1 MFVLHGTWFED
12 TFYIWGEHYRPEV
25 RRRGRPAEPRPD
37 RPLKH
42 PYAATTDILLRILQ
56 KVIGRSFPEPRE
68 SRLHILLPS
77 DARMPAPSKELGH
90 APGNS
95 VQPDRLGLWWVPAL
109 AWSPEPSLDV
119 LLSIPLH
126 LIGPRPGILLGTDL
140 RYWAHVAYLLLN
152 IIAGQ
157 YYVPFV
163 EPEGEHLHAQW
174 RPWLEGEAVF
184 RQFTAFIQA
193 MPPVC
198 RAARRPHGTW
208 TEPSARALLTQVL
221 TTWLDRVLRSWSMEA
236 QIFPTPKKRRLSPI
250 YYNLVERWMMSL
262 VGPSPRFSVYEAER
276 PIFLQQLRSWL
287 DVLHSASLGNV
298 RLCLRLEPP
307 EGEEKGPWVLRYFLQ
322 SREDPS
328 LLIPAE
334 QVWHSRFVKILD
346 RYIHAPQEAL
356 LRGLGVAARLFPP
369 LERSLQEA
377 QPTACTLSL
386 EEAYT
391 FLKQVAPVL
400 EQSGIG
406 VLLPSWWVKRRSRLS
421 VRAVLSSP
429 DRVEPSGV
437 LSMER
442 LVRFDWKLALGDQE
456 ISPEEFRALV
466 ALKAPLVK
474 VRGEWVE
481 VQPEQIEQVL
491 QFWERRQSEQTMTW
505 AEALRVVLVPESVEV
520 GGLPLTQVQVEG
532 ALKRLLED
540 LEEVRFQPIPQPR
553 TFKGRLRPY
562 QVRGFSWM
570 AFLRRW
576 GLGACLA
583 DDMGLGKTPQTIA
596 LFLYERE
603 QGLSQHPSL
612 VVCPTSVVVNWKRE
626 LARFAPSLRVLV
638 HHGPQRLR
646 GEEFESALKN
656 YDVVI
661 TSYAVMQRDI
671 EFLQRVQWANVV
683 LDEAQN
689 IKNPQTKTARAARR
703 LKAEFRIAL
712 TGTPIENR
720 LMELWSIFAFL
731 NPGYLGSQRAF
742 RREFVLPVERW
753 RSEEHT
759 QRLRRLVGPFI
770 LRRLKTDPDIVKDL
784 PQKLE
789 MKVYVPLT
797 EEQVTLYQAVVES
810 ALNHIEH
817 ASGMERRGLV
827 LSTLMKL
834 KQICNHPAQFLGEDP
849 HIAQL
854 EGRSG
859 KLSRLVDML
868 QVVLEEGDKALIF
881 TQFRQMGAL
890 LERYLTETLGVE
902 VLFLHGGV
910 PQRVRQRLIDA
921 FQSPSGPPIFL
932 LSLRAGGT
940 GLNLTAATHVFHFD
954 RWWNPAVE
962 DQATDRAYRIGQ
974 TRTVEVHKFISV
986 GTVEE
991 HIDELMERKKDLA
1004 RRVVT
1009 AGEEWITELS
1019 TEELRELFRLRPE
1032 VVM

>member
-1 MFVLHGTWFED
+1 MLVLHGTWLND

-25 RRRGRPAEPRPD
+25 QRRGRRPEARPD
-37 RPLKH
+37 RALKH
-42 PYAATTDILLRILQ
+42 PYAASAEVLQ
-56 KVIGRSFPEPRE
+56 RSLEKIAGHPLPAAQQG
-68 SRLHILLPS
+68 RLHILLPS
-77 DARMPAPSKELGH
+77 DAHTPAPSKELGH
-90 APGNS
+90 APGGP

-109 AWSPEPSLDV
+109 SWTPEDALDV
-119 LLSIPLH
+119 LLAIPLH

-140 RYWAHVAYLLLN
+140 RYWAHVAYFLLN

-157 YYVPFV
+157 HYVPAV
-163 EPEGEHLHAQW
+163 EQEGNHLKSQW
-174 RPWLEGEAVF
+174 RPWLDGGTLLQ
-184 RQFTAFIQA
+184 QFSALTEA

-198 RAARRPHGTW
+198 RAARPARGTW
-208 TEPSARALLTQVL
+208 SEPSAGDLLTQVL
-221 TTWLDRVLRSWSMEA
+221 TIWLDRVLRSWTEA
-236 QIFPTPKKRRLSPI
+236 LQAELADRPYTPVVQWLR
-250 YYNLVERWMMSL
+250 SL
-262 VGPSPRFSVYEAER
+262 VAPSPAFQVYEEER
-276 PIFLQQLRSWL
+276 LIFLQHIRAWMEVLR
-287 DVLHSASLGNV
+287 SASLGNV
-298 RLCLRLEPP
+298 RFCLRLDPP
-307 EGEEKGPWVLRYFLQ
+307 EGERNEPWVLRYFLQ

-334 QVWHSRFVKILD
+334 HVWRSRSLKILD
-346 RYIHAPQEAL
+346 RYVQAPQEAL

-377 QPTACTLSL
+377 QPTQCLLSL

-391 FLKQVAPVL
+391 FLKQTAPVL

-406 VLLPSWWVKRRSRLS
+406 VLLPSWWVKRQRRLS
-421 VRAVLSSP
+421 ARAVLSSP
-429 DRVEPSGV
+429 EQVESSGV
-437 LSMER
+437 LGMER
-442 LVRFDWKLALGDQE
+442 LVQFDWQLALGDQVL
-456 ISPEEFRALV
+456 SPEEFRALV
-466 ALKAPLVK
+466 DLKTPLVK
-474 VRGEWVE
+474 IRGQWVE

-491 QFWERRQSEQTMTW
+491 QFWERRQSRQTLTW
-505 AEALRVVLVPESVEV
+505 SEALRVALAPESVEV
-520 GGLPLTQVQVEG
+520 NGIPVSQIQVTG
-532 ALKRLLED
+532 ALRRLLRD
-540 LEEVRFQPIPQPR
+540 LESAQFQLIPQPQS
-553 TFKGRLRPY
+553 FQGQLRPY

-596 LFLYERE
+596 LFLHVRE
-603 QGLSQHPSL
+603 QGQTRRPSL

-626 LARFAPSLRVLV
+626 LEHFAPSLRVMI
-638 HHGPQRLR
+638 HHGPQRRR
-646 GEEFESALKN
+646 GEEFVQAVED

-689 IKNPQTKTARAARR
+689 IKNPQTKTARAARK
-703 LKAEFRIAL
+703 LQAEFRIAL

-742 RREFVLPVERW
+742 RREFVLPIERW

-759 QRLRRLVGPFI
+759 RRLRRLVGPFI
-770 LRRLKTDPDIVKDL
+770 LRRLKTDPEIVRDL
-784 PQKLE
+784 PSKLE

-810 ALNHIEH
+810 ALSHIER

-827 LSTLMKL
+827 LSTLTKL
-834 KQICNHPAQFLGEDP
+834 KQICNHPAQFLGEEP
-849 HIAQL
+849 GVARL
-854 EGRSG
+854 AGRSG
-859 KLSRLVDML
+859 KLSRLADML
-868 QVVLEEGDKALIF
+868 QVILEEGDKALVF

-890 LERYLTETLGVE
+890 LERYLSEVLGVE
-902 VLFLHGGV
+902 VLFLHGGI
-910 PQRVRQRLIDA
+910 PQRARQRLIDA

-1004 RRVVT
+1004 QRVVA

-1019 TEELRELFRLRPE
+1019 TEELRELFRLRAE
-1032 VVM
+1032 MVM